1 MQLDGEEESKT
12 PAEPMGLGFTTDDV
26 EKPAEDDNDEDDSEY
41 DNQFELQ
48 IILDQV
54 KTPIL
59 KDIDEF
65 SMFSKAVNQMANQRP
80 HEIGGIL
87 AELTPEQNA
96 QLKELLLT
104 KRISV
109 TNGDTVEARK
119 IIKPKRRG

>member
-1 MQLDGEEESKT
+1 
-12 PAEPMGLGFTTDDV
+12 
-26 EKPAEDDNDEDDSEY
+26 
-41 DNQFELQ
+41 
-48 IILDQV
+48 
-54 KTPIL
+54 
-59 KDIDEF
+59 
-65 SMFSKAVNQMANQRP
+65 MFSKAVNQMASQRP

-119 IIKPKRRG
+119 IIKPKRRV